1 MSNTKKGILAGIISN
16 VLFGLSF
23 IFTKLCLSV
32 TTVSITLAY
41 RFTFAFLTLLAIIL
55 IFKIKIKINKKDL
68 PLLIIMAISQPTL
81 YFIFENNGILYSTTS
96 FASIMISVIPIV
108 CILFGNIFLKEKVN
122 YKQVIF
128 AFVAVGGVIL
138 SSISNWNSGNIEILG
153 IFLLLGA
160 VLTSAVFNTIS
171 RKVSTKYSSFERTF
185 MMFLVSMVSFNLI
198 ALFENINDLTKI
210 ISPIQNINFILPVLY
225 LGMISSVIAFILVN
239 VANTNLPVSQ
249 GTIFSCISTVV
260 SVIAGIIIL
269 KEDVNLLT
277 IISTIIILIGV
288 YLVQYF
294 SETKKE

>member
-185 MMFLVSMVSFNLI
+185 MMFLVSMVSFDLI

>member
-1 MSNTKKGILAGIISN
+1 MSNTKKGIFAGIISN

>member
-138 SSISNWNSGNIEILG
+138 SSISNWNSGNIEVLG

-160 VLTSAVFNTIS
+160 VLTSAIFNTIS

-185 MMFLVSMVSFNLI
+185 MMFLVSMVSFDLI

>member
-108 CILFGNIFLKEKVN
+108 CILFGNVFLKEKVN

-138 SSISNWNSGNIEILG
+138 SSISNWNSGNIEVLG
-153 IFLLLGA
+153 IILLFGA
-160 VLTSAVFNTIS
+160 VLTSAIFNTIS

-210 ISPIQNINFILPVLY
+210 IVPIQNINFILPVLY

-260 SVIAGIIIL
+260 SVIVGIIIL
-269 KEDVNLLT
+269 KETVNLLT
-277 IISTIIILIGV
+277 IVSTIIILIGV

-294 SETKKE
+294 GETKKE

>member
-160 VLTSAVFNTIS
+160 VLTSAIFNTIS

-185 MMFLVSMVSFNLI
+185 MMFLVSMVSFDLI

-239 VANTNLPVSQ
+239 VANTNLPISQ